1 MTNTIKTEDMSPA
14 ALVDLFETMIG
25 QRHELSGAALEGRN
39 RGIEAIRHDLVARL
53 LGIWPA
59 DSVQFTPTQS
69 WDQDTR
75 TKQLFE
81 RIAVL
86 EREARELTTPPDVAR
101 MRAYETT
108 LTQVLEW
115 LDALVSETDDARLGT
130 FCDRLAAQIRE
141 TMFGGSDGG

>member
-1 MTNTIKTEDMSPA
+1 MSVA
-14 ALVDLFETMIG
+14 
-25 QRHELSGAALEGRN
+25 ELAPQS
-39 RGIEAIRHDLVARL
+39 HDDWSSAPPP
-53 LGIWPA
+53 WE
-59 DSVQFTPTQS
+59 S
-69 WDQDTR
+69 DTR

-81 RIAVL
+81 RISVL

-115 LDALVSETDDARLGT
+115 LDALVAETDDERLGT

-141 TMFGGSDGG
+141 MMFGGSDATQEKHE